1 MTEKGQMNK
10 SQNLAD
16 ELTKVEVDWNL
27 NKILITV
34 SDNASNIKKAAN
46 DVLKWKLFGCYV
58 NNINLIVMASIE
70 CSDDVSILLH
80 KVRDVVGHFE
90 RSTTSKEKLL
100 ANQANNN
107 IADKTQL
114 RLIQDVTTRWNSTFY
129 MLQRFT
135 VLEQTV
141 KANVTLITLS

>member
-1 MTEKGQMNK
+1 MKK

-16 ELTKVEVDWNL
+16 ELGKVEVDWKL
-27 NKILITV
+27 KNKILITV

-58 NNINLIVMASIE
+58 NNINLFVMASIE
-70 CSDDVSILLH
+70 CSDDVSNLLH
-80 KVRDVVGHFE
+80 KVRGVVGHFE

-107 IADKTQL
+107 
-114 RLIQDVTTRWNSTFY
+114 
-129 MLQRFT
+129 
-135 VLEQTV
+135 
-141 KANVTLITLS
+141 